1 MVDHKIQ
8 KMSFDEYGAN
18 YKVKMKIS
26 MDLGWIDRV
35 VFSVD
40 LGNETKSFQLNFV
53 ESDEYYSYFETTV
66 YLNTRAVY
74 YYYFSYFAN
83 NIFHYYKRINKT
95 ENQSVTLEEC
105 WKLSVNFEVPDWA
118 QGGIMYHIFVDRFK
132 RGSENPP
139 EPMKNRIIHE
149 DWDDNK
155 VSVEANPD
163 GIWNNDF
170 YGGDLKGIEKE
181 LPYIKSLGTDI
192 LYLSPIVRSQSNH
205 RYDTANYMEIDP
217 YVGTDEDLK
226 SLCDACHRRGIKV
239 VLDAVFNHT
248 GNDSIY
254 FNEFGNYDSLGA
266 FQSPESEYYEF
277 YQKYWI
283 DGKLHFSYWWGK
295 ENLPVCD
302 DKSKKW
308 QDYIFGENGVISHW
322 FDLGIDG
329 LRLDVADELTD
340 EFIEGIR
347 REAKAK
353 KEDAFI
359 LGEVWKNPM
368 RMNRGYILS
377 GKGMD
382 SVMNYQIVDAI
393 IRYYKYSDTKK
404 LEDKINEIMIEYPRD
419 TIYSLMNFTST
430 HDISRL
436 IEIFGCHAAFNEMG
450 EWAWD
455 LNDQSP
461 AWIKKHNI
469 TQHQYKT
476 GKKIM
481 KSYLYALMFMP
492 GNFSIF
498 YGDEV
503 GSRGIGN
510 LKNRVPFPWKKR
522 DKDLLYFY
530 KKLLQ
535 IRKNNKFL
543 RKARLRIVEIT
554 DEHFIFERYDA
565 KEGILIAVNRS
576 HHESHLSLPMEYLDA
591 EVLAKRKKCSKEKL
605 SPYGAIILKR
615 K

>member
-1 MVDHKIQ
+1 MVDHKIE
-8 KMSFDEYGAN
+8 KVSSDEYGAN
-18 YKVKMKIS
+18 YKVKIKIS
-26 MDLGWIDRV
+26 MDQGWIERV
-35 VFSVD
+35 IFSVD
-40 LGNETKSFQLNFV
+40 LGNETKSFQLDFISND
-53 ESDEYYSYFETTV
+53 DEYSYFETEI
-66 YLNTRAVY
+66 YLKTRAVY

-83 NIFHYYKRINKT
+83 NVFHYYKRINKT

-132 RGSENPP
+132 RGAENPP

-149 DWDDNK
+149 DWNDNK
-155 VSVEANPD
+155 VSVGPNPD

-170 YGGDLKGIEKE
+170 YGGDLKGIEQE
-181 LPYIKSLGTDI
+181 IPYIKSLGTDI
-192 LYLSPIVRSQSNH
+192 IYLSPIVRSQSNH

-217 YVGTDEDLK
+217 YVGNDEDLK
-226 SLCDACHRRGIKV
+226 SFCDTCHRHKIKV

-254 FNEFGNYDSLGA
+254 FNEFGNYDTVGA
-266 FQSPESEYYEF
+266 FQSSESEYYEF
-277 YQKYWI
+277 YQKHWV
-283 DGKLHFSYWWGK
+283 DGKLQFSYWWGK

-308 QDYIFGENGVISHW
+308 QDHIYGEHGVISHW
-322 FDLGIDG
+322 FDLGVDG

-353 KEDAFI
+353 KPDAFI

-368 RMNRGYILS
+368 RMNRGYIIS

-382 SVMNYQIVDAI
+382 SVMNYQIVDGLL
-393 IRYYKYSDTKK
+393 RYYKYADTKM
-404 LEDKINEIMIEYPRD
+404 LADKISEILIEYPRD

-436 IEIFGCHAAFNEMG
+436 IEIFGCHSAFNENG

-455 LNDQSP
+455 LNRQDLK
-461 AWIKKHNI
+461 WVRNHEI
-469 TQHQYKT
+469 TEHQYKH
-476 GKKIM
+476 GKEIM
-481 KSYLYALMFMP
+481 KSYLYALIFMP

-503 GSRGIGN
+503 GARGIGN
-510 LKNRVPFPWKKR
+510 LKNRVPFPWGKR

-543 RKARLRIVEIT
+543 RKGRLRIIEIT
-554 DEHFIFERYDA
+554 DQHFIYERYNQDEA
-565 KEGILIAVNRS
+565 MIVAVNRS
-576 HHESHLSLPMEYLDA
+576 HKDTHINLPIEYADGKI
-591 EVLAKRKKCSKEKL
+591 LAKRKGCTNGKL
-605 SPYGAIILKR
+605 TPYGAIIIKR